1 MKRRLFSLGTLL
13 ATLTILAMTGC
24 RDAIME
30 DNRYPDSSCEAG
42 SIVEDREVDATIKL
56 NVPEM
61 LDASV
66 RGSGNSTRALTPED
80 ENKAFDLDVLV
91 FEAPNGTAEGDE
103 TFSYPARVLA
113 TPTLVDANSS
123 KYTVRLRMKTKN
135 NPQRLVLI
143 ANYPGEIG
151 SIAPGTK
158 KKDVYAAMQKAFTAK
173 WKADGGAG
181 KEKGKDYDLIPMWG
195 ESDLQTLA
203 GNTKVLAFSDWKADM
218 PQANTIYLYR
228 SLARVDVGL
237 AFTEGMTD
245 SNVSGEKANK
255 KDPKVKDF
263 ELKEVYVYRYNTKYQ
278 VPGSMASFTDK
289 TITAP
294 TLPASSALAGVD
306 APLVY
311 SVDESGALNR
321 TIYIPESRKPETTK
335 AGKEGEKDL
344 RDHATA
350 IVIGGVYKGKQANLD
365 LSQSTKVTYYRAD
378 FLEGGN
384 TPNPDT
390 QKKYI
395 DILRNHRY
403 RFNITKVGGVGYDT
417 PEEALDNND
426 YAIFYTISVWD
437 NADLTRVLTDG
448 QYMLGVDRDHMVFGS
463 DVSVDIPNAITDFPG
478 GWTATILKDEKTGK
492 IPSWLSL
499 DEKVDGKL
507 STKCDVKDPK
517 HNNDYYG
524 PLPIRVKEYTKEEID
539 ANKVNGKKTSRTAK
553 ILLKAGRLEWT
564 LHVEQRPDVKPVLR
578 ILAYEAYKDTAQLT
592 KGESGITVL
601 NERFNN
607 WTIKKHPRT
616 VGNNWNSYDYDLFT
630 LVEGDPRVKERP
642 RYGTHAVIEFNA
654 NQGEEVSDQRAFVLQ
669 WSPKEAKIQGGNGA
683 GDPNAQRPVLIIN
696 SLAGNNFD
704 WEVYTNVQGLQ
715 IPGVPSENIKR
726 LDQAGENGNS
736 GKEISSLRGGLFA
749 TGPRTLVRDDDYER
763 FHDKKLNT
771 VLFVIKAPGRNGNS
785 NPYESYRSEYEII
798 LDARDNDDPSIKD
811 PSIVPDGFSL
821 YKVSLTLLQT
831 EHSVTPYYTSSEDTP
846 LTKFEKYDGFKN
858 VKNEAFG
865 MLQDAEEATF
875 IMNGE
880 EKEIFVRANTSYRIT
895 PLFQVLA
902 TKSDNNGPEN
912 EVGAYPPNVERRE
925 TLPEEQRQRLALPA
939 KYRGPEKVRKN
950 TGLFINQFY
959 GTAGVDGYGDTTPVT
974 PKYGVY
980 ANTGNSNS
988 SHGDIMR
995 FTAVND
1001 LEYNDRV
1008 EGRAYFL
1015 IESTNP
1021 KGKQFRDH
1029 VFSVRFVAAKRQP
1042 EANSYMMLRGG
1053 QGILIPVS
1061 RVNTAKKFYNE
1072 VILERPDTDANGN
1085 SHSVRSG
1092 TGFFAAKTN
1101 FIGLAD
1107 GEDFTAE
1114 VEWADNETNYEK
1126 PVNPDGS
1133 ALFKELA
1140 TLGEGPTGYVYVYP
1154 GDKHTGNAMIT
1165 IKNKRGVILWSWH
1178 IWVLEE
1184 YPSMMSL
1191 PLDKANIENDPNAIQ
1206 QYWMDRNL
1214 GATLRLGP
1222 DTWGTLDSRI
1232 KTYGFLYQHG
1242 RKDPFPTVTEEE
1254 KHFFSDANGAR
1265 YDFSSQGSEHK
1276 LLGGARFSNGA
1287 ATASIPETI
1296 QDPSSP
1302 IYNKEDWMIE
1312 RVYAK
1317 NIYSNKVK
1325 GANPSTR
1332 VKGIRAAYFLWGGR
1346 VNQAFSNWSTFY
1358 YPIAEK
1364 KYYKGWRTY
1373 KTPFDPCPYGW
1384 KVPCFG
1390 IESRWG
1396 TVYLDYHGY
1405 IREMEGFYRPEYN
1418 KNGEPGQKT
1427 KYIQMASAG
1436 GSSAVNQT
1444 FPIPGLLYD
1453 GGYDT
1458 SGKQATGFASVLQKY
1473 RNQDWASGDD
1483 KSGNYYDR
1491 FREDTGIEVQ
1501 VGGTIRCFYHTSGAC
1516 TQAEVA
1522 TGSGMYVR
1530 ISNMDNKN
1538 KYGTMLG
1545 RGDFTAQYA
1554 FAVPIRPVANRITTN
1569 GGKAENVTFDIY
1581 SYNRIETVAE
1591 KERINWTF
1599 YDESDWT
1606 KYLPQ
1611 RPKKRN

>member
-278 VPGSMASFTDK
+278 VPGSVASFTDK

-294 TLPASSALAGVD
+294 TLPSSSALAGVD
-306 APLVY
+306 APLIY
-311 SVDESGALNR
+311 KVDESGALNR
-321 TIYIPESRKPETTK
+321 TIYIPESRKPETQKT
-335 AGKEGEKDL
+335 GKEGDKDL

-350 IVIGGVYKGKQANLD
+350 LVIGGIYRGKQGNLD

-378 FLEGGN
+378 FLDGGN
-384 TPNPDT
+384 TPNPGT
-390 QKKYI
+390 QKKYL

-607 WTIKKHPRT
+607 WTIKKLPRV
-616 VGNNWNSYDYDLFT
+616 VGNSWNSYDYDLFT
-630 LVEGDPRVKERP
+630 LVDGDPRAKERP

-654 NQGEEVSDQRAFVLQ
+654 NQGPEVSDQRAFVLQ
-669 WSPKEAKIQGGNGA
+669 WSPKEAKIRGGNGA

-704 WEVYTNVQGLQ
+704 GEVYTDVPNLS
-715 IPGVPSENIKR
+715 IPGVAPENIKP
-726 LDQAGENGNS
+726 LAQAGGDGKS

-749 TGPRTLVRDDDYER
+749 TGPQSLGKGDDYER

-771 VLFVIKAPGRNGNS
+771 VLFVIKAPGRNGNG

-811 PSIVPDGFSL
+811 NSLVPDGFSL

-831 EHSVTPYYTSSEDTP
+831 EYSVTPYYNKSDDTP

-858 VKNEAFG
+858 VRNEAFG

-880 EKEIFVRANTSYRIT
+880 EKEIYVRANTSYRIT

-902 TKSDNNGPEN
+902 TKTKNGQED
-912 EVGAYPPNVERRE
+912 EVGTYPPNVERRE

-939 KYRGPEKVRKN
+939 KYRGPKPVHKN

-959 GTAGVDGYGDTTPVT
+959 GTAGVDGYGGTTPVT

-980 ANTGNSNS
+980 ANSGNSNS
-988 SHGDIMR
+988 SHGDKMC
-995 FTAVND
+995 FTPVND

-1015 IESTNP
+1015 VESTNP
-1021 KGKQFRDH
+1021 NGKQFRDH

-1072 VILERPDTDANGN
+1072 VILERPDTDAKGN
-1085 SHSVRSG
+1085 SFTPRSESS
-1092 TGFFAAKTN
+1092 FLASKTN
-1101 FIGLAD
+1101 FVGLAE
-1107 GEDFTAE
+1107 GQDFSVD
-1114 VEWADNETNYEK
+1114 VEWADNETNYEV

-1140 TLGEGPTGYVYVYP
+1140 AIGDGPTGFVYVQP

-1165 IKNKRGVILWSWH
+1165 IKDHRGRILWSWH

-1184 YPSMMSL
+1184 YPSMISL
-1191 PLDKANIENDPNAIQ
+1191 PLAKANIENDPNAIQ

-1222 DTWGTLDSRI
+1222 DTWGSLDSRL

-1254 KHFFSDANGAR
+1254 KHCFSDANGNR
-1265 YDFSSQGSEHK
+1265 YDFSSVGSEHR
-1276 LLGGARFSNGA
+1276 LLNGARFSNGA

-1296 QDPSSP
+1296 QEPASP
-1302 IYNKEDWMIE
+1302 IYNQEDWMIE
-1312 RVYAK
+1312 RVFAK
-1317 NIYSNKVK
+1317 NLYKKEVVASSSPR
-1325 GANPSTR
+1325 A
-1332 VKGIRAAYFLWGGR
+1332 KGIRAAYFLWGGR
-1346 VNQAFSNWSTFY
+1346 VHQSAANWSTFY
-1358 YPIAEK
+1358 N
-1364 KYYKGWRTY
+1364 KGENADWDGWKTY

-1384 KVPCFG
+1384 KVPCYG

-1396 TVYLDYHGY
+1396 VKELNFNGNIAELT
-1405 IREMEGFYRPEYN
+1405 GFFDAAYN
-1418 KNGEPGQKT
+1418 PTGKAGEKT
-1427 KYIQMASAG
+1427 KYTLVASAG
-1436 GSSAVNQT
+1436 GGDAVNKT
-1444 FPIPGLLYD
+1444 FPVPGVIYD
-1453 GGYDT
+1453 GGYDVQGT
-1458 SGKQATGFASVLQKY
+1458 ALAPNFGSVLQKY
-1473 RNQDWASGDD
+1473 REQKWAKTIGDRENKYDIFRDNIDGDSG
-1483 KSGNYYDR
+1483 
-1491 FREDTGIEVQ
+1491 TGGSV
-1501 VGGTIRCFYHTSGAC
+1501 RCLYHTSAAC
-1516 TQAEVA
+1516 TQGEVA
-1522 TGSGMYVR
+1522 TGSGMYMR
-1530 ISNMDNKN
+1530 FSNMDKN
-1538 KYGTMLG
+1538 MYVTMLR
-1545 RGDFTAQYA
+1545 RGDFSAQYA

-1569 GGKAENVTFDIY
+1569 GGKADHVTFQIFVFGAKPAVKDQ
-1581 SYNRIETVAE
+1581 
-1591 KERINWTF
+1591 ERINWTF

-1611 RPKKRN
+1611 RSKKRN

>member
-1 MKRRLFSLGTLL
+1 MKRRFFSLGTLL

-24 RDAIME
+24 RDAIVE
-30 DNRYPDSSCEAG
+30 DNRYPDSSSEAG
-42 SIVEDREVDATIKL
+42 AIVEDREVDATIKL

-66 RGSGNSTRALTPED
+66 RGSANSTRALTPED
-80 ENKAFDLDVLV
+80 ENKAFALDVLV
-91 FEAPNGTAEGDE
+91 FEAHNGTAEGDE

-123 KYTVRLRMKTKN
+123 KYTVRLRMRTKS

-143 ANYPGEIG
+143 ANYPGDIG
-151 SIAPGTK
+151 SITPGTK
-158 KKDVYAAMQKAFTAK
+158 KKDVYAAMQKAFTDK

-181 KEKGKDYDLIPMWG
+181 KTQGVDYDLIPMWG
-195 ESDLQTLA
+195 ESDLQTLT

-255 KDPKVKDF
+255 KDPMVKDF

-278 VPGSMASFTDK
+278 VPGSVASFTDM

-294 TLPASSALAGVD
+294 TLPSSSALAGVD

-321 TIYIPESRKPETTK
+321 TIYIPESRKPETQKT
-335 AGKEGEKDL
+335 GKEGDKDL

-350 IVIGGVYKGKQANLD
+350 LVIGGVYKGKQANLD

-384 TPNPDT
+384 TPSPDT

-417 PEEALDNND
+417 PEEALDNSD

-448 QYMLGVDRDHMVFGS
+448 QYMLGVDRDHMAFGS
-463 DVSVDIPNAITDFPG
+463 DEAVDIPNAITDYPG
-478 GWTATILKDEKTGK
+478 GWTATILKDEKTGT

-499 DEKVDGKL
+499 DEKLNGKT

-578 ILAYEAYKDTAQLT
+578 ILAYEAYKDTAQIT
-592 KGESGITVL
+592 KDESGNDVL

-607 WTIKKHPRT
+607 WTIKRRSGV
-616 VGNNWNSYDYDLFT
+616 VGNSDNTYDYDLFT
-630 LVEGDPRVKERP
+630 LVDADPRAKEKP
-642 RYGTHAVIEFNA
+642 RYGAHAVIEFNA
-654 NQGEEVSDQRAFVLQ
+654 NQGPEVSDQRAFVLQ

-683 GDPNAQRPVLIIN
+683 GDPNAKRPVLIIN

-704 WEVYTNVQGLQ
+704 WEVYTDVPGLQ
-715 IPGVPSENIKR
+715 IPGVAPENIKP
-726 LDQAGENGNS
+726 LAESGGNGPS

-749 TGPRTLVRDDDYER
+749 TNHHLDDDDYER
-763 FHDKKLNT
+763 FHDEKLNT
-771 VLFVIKAPGRNGNS
+771 VLFVIKAPGRNGNG

-798 LDARDNDDPSIKD
+798 LDARDSDDPSIKD
-811 PSIVPDGFSL
+811 ASLVPDGFSL

-831 EHSVTPYYTSSEDTP
+831 EHSVTPYYNSSDDTP
-846 LTKFEKYDGFKN
+846 LTKFEKYDRFKN
-858 VKNEAFG
+858 DSGETFG

-880 EKEIFVRANTSYRIT
+880 EKELYVRANTSYRIT

-902 TKSDNNGPEN
+902 TQTDKDGTEY
-912 EVGAYPPNVERRE
+912 EVGTYPTNVERTE
-925 TLPEEQRQRLALPA
+925 MLTEEEKVRLALP
-939 KYRGPEKVRKN
+939 KEYRGDGTNVYKHR
-950 TGLFINQFY
+950 GLFINKFY
-959 GTAGVDGYGDTTPVT
+959 GTTGVDGYGSTTPVT
-974 PKYGVY
+974 PEYGVY

-995 FTAVND
+995 FTPVND
-1001 LEYNDRV
+1001 LEFNDRV

-1029 VFSVRFVAAKRQP
+1029 VFSVRFVAAKKQP

-1072 VILERPDTDANGN
+1072 VILERPDTDNKGNGLG
-1085 SHSVRSG
+1085 SRSG
-1092 TGFFAAKTN
+1092 TDFFHAKTD
-1101 FIGLAD
+1101 FVGLSE
-1107 GEDFTAE
+1107 GEDFSVE
-1114 VEWADNETNYEK
+1114 VEWADNETNYEV

-1140 TLGEGPTGYVYVYP
+1140 ALGDGPTGYVYVYP
-1154 GDKHTGNAMIT
+1154 GDEHTGNAMIT
-1165 IKNKRGVILWSWH
+1165 IKNKRGNILWSWH
-1178 IWVLEE
+1178 IWVLDE
-1184 YPSMMSL
+1184 YPSMISL
-1191 PLDKANIENDPNAIQ
+1191 PLDKANIEKDPNAIQ

-1214 GATLRLGP
+1214 GATQRLGP
-1222 DTWGTLDSRI
+1222 DTWGTLDSRL

-1254 KHFFSDANGAR
+1254 MHFFSDANGVR

-1276 LLGGARFSNGA
+1276 LLSGARFSNGA

-1312 RVYAK
+1312 RVFAK
-1317 NIYSNKVK
+1317 NIYKNKVT
-1325 GANPSTR
+1325 ASSSPR
-1332 VKGIRAAYFLWGGR
+1332 AEGIRAAYFLWGGR
-1346 VNQAFSNWSTFY
+1346 VHQSAANWSTFY
-1358 YPIAEK
+1358 N
-1364 KYYKGWRTY
+1364 KGENADWDGWKTY

-1384 KVPCFG
+1384 KVPCYG

-1396 TVYLDYHGY
+1396 VIELNFNGKIAELT
-1405 IREMEGFYRPEYN
+1405 GFFDAAYN
-1418 KNGEPGQKT
+1418 PTGKAGEKT
-1427 KYIQMASAG
+1427 KYTLVASAG
-1436 GSSAVNQT
+1436 GGDAVNKT
-1444 FPIPGLLYD
+1444 FPVPGVIYD
-1453 GGYDT
+1453 GGYDVQGT
-1458 SGKQATGFASVLQKY
+1458 LLAPNFGSVLQKY
-1473 RNQDWASGDD
+1473 REQKWAKTIGDR
-1483 KSGNYYDR
+1483 GNKYDI
-1491 FREDTGIEVQ
+1491 FRDNIDGDLGTGGSV
-1501 VGGTIRCFYHTSGAC
+1501 RCLYHTSAAC
-1516 TQAEVA
+1516 TQGEIA
-1522 TGSGMYVR
+1522 TGSGMYMR
-1530 ISNMDNKN
+1530 FSDMDNKN
-1538 KYGTMLG
+1538 MYVTMLR
-1545 RGDFTAQYA
+1545 RGDFTAQYG

-1569 GGKAENVTFDIY
+1569 NGKVDNVTF
-1581 SYNRIETVAE
+1581 RIFVFGA
-1591 KERINWTF
+1591 KSAVDDLERINWTF
-1599 YDESDWT
+1599 NDESDWT

-1611 RPKKRN
+1611 RSKKRK

>member
-278 VPGSMASFTDK
+278 VPGSVASFTDK

-294 TLPASSALAGVD
+294 TLPSSSALAGVD
-306 APLVY
+306 APLIY
-311 SVDESGALNR
+311 KVDESGALNR
-321 TIYIPESRKPETTK
+321 TIYIPESRKPETQKT
-335 AGKEGEKDL
+335 GKEGDKDL

-350 IVIGGVYKGKQANLD
+350 LVIGGIYRGKQGNLD

-463 DVSVDIPNAITDFPG
+463 DAAVDIPNAITDFPG
-478 GWTATILKDEKTGK
+478 GWTATVLKDEKTGK

-524 PLPIRVKEYTKEEID
+524 PLPIRVKEYTKEEIEK
-539 ANKVNGKKTSRTAK
+539 NKVNGKRTSRTAK

-607 WTIKKHPRT
+607 WTIKKLPRV
-616 VGNNWNSYDYDLFT
+616 VGNSWNSYDYDLFT
-630 LVEGDPRVKERP
+630 LVDGDPRAKERP

-654 NQGEEVSDQRAFVLQ
+654 NQGPEVSDQRAFVLQ
-669 WSPKEAKIQGGNGA
+669 WSPKEAKIRGGNGA

-704 WEVYTNVQGLQ
+704 WEVYTDVPNLS
-715 IPGVPSENIKR
+715 IPGVAPENIKP
-726 LDQAGENGNS
+726 LAQAGGDGKS

-749 TGPRTLVRDDDYER
+749 TGPQSLGKGDDYER

-771 VLFVIKAPGRNGNS
+771 VLFVIKAPGRNGNG

-811 PSIVPDGFSL
+811 NSLVPDGFSL

-831 EHSVTPYYTSSEDTP
+831 EYSVTPYYNKSDDTP

-858 VKNEAFG
+858 VRNEAFG

-902 TKSDNNGPEN
+902 TKTKNGQED
-912 EVGAYPPNVERRE
+912 EVGTYPPNVERRE

-939 KYRGPEKVRKN
+939 KYRGPKPVHKN

-959 GTAGVDGYGDTTPVT
+959 GTAGVDGYGGTTPVT

-980 ANTGNSNS
+980 ANSGNSNS
-988 SHGDIMR
+988 SHGDKMC
-995 FTAVND
+995 FTPVND

-1015 IESTNP
+1015 VESTNP
-1021 KGKQFRDH
+1021 HGKQFRDH

-1072 VILERPDTDANGN
+1072 VILERPDTDEKGN
-1085 SHSVRSG
+1085 SYSARSG
-1092 TGFFAAKTN
+1092 TGFFDSKTR
-1101 FIGLAD
+1101 FFGLAD
-1107 GEDFTAE
+1107 GEDFTVD
-1114 VEWADNETNYEK
+1114 VEWADNETDYEK

-1133 ALFKELA
+1133 ALFKELS
-1140 TLGEGPTGYVYVYP
+1140 TLGEGPTGFVYVYP

-1165 IKNKRGVILWSWH
+1165 IKNKRGNILWSWH

-1184 YPSMMSL
+1184 YPSMISL
-1191 PLDKANIENDPNAIQ
+1191 PLGKADIEHDPYAIQ

-1222 DTWGTLDSRI
+1222 DTWGSLDSRL

-1254 KHFFSDANGAR
+1254 KHFFSDANGVR
-1265 YDFSSQGSEHK
+1265 YDFASQGSQHK
-1276 LLGGARFSNGA
+1276 LLA
-1287 ATASIPETI
+1287 AAQYSKGYAVASIPETV
-1296 QDPSSP
+1296 QAPSSP
-1302 IYNKEDWMIE
+1302 ICNEEDWMIE
-1312 RVYAK
+1312 RIYAK
-1317 NIYSNKVK
+1317 NIYKKEVTNS
-1325 GANPSTR
+1325 GSPRA
-1332 VKGIRAAYFLWGGR
+1332 KGIRAAYFLWGGR
-1346 VNQAFSNWSTFY
+1346 VHQSASNWSTFY
-1358 YPIAEK
+1358 NKTDGDWY
-1364 KYYKGWRTY
+1364 GWRTY

-1384 KVPCFG
+1384 KVPCYG

-1396 TVYLDYHGY
+1396 VHSSNFNGTISDLTGFYEATYNANGAPGEKTVY
-1405 IREMEGFYRPEYN
+1405 R
-1418 KNGEPGQKT
+1418 QV
-1427 KYIQMASAG
+1427 ASAG
-1436 GSSAVNQT
+1436 SSDAVNQT
-1444 FPIPGLLYD
+1444 FPVPGVIYD
-1453 GGYDT
+1453 GGYDVQGAGL
-1458 SGKQATGFASVLQKY
+1458 SPNFGSVLLKY
-1473 RNQDWASGDD
+1473 RTEDWAKTLGGRSEN
-1483 KSGNYYDR
+1483 KYDV
-1491 FREDTGIEVQ
+1491 FRENIEVDTGT
-1501 VGGTIRCFYHTSGAC
+1501 GGTVRCLYHTSAAC
-1516 TQAEVA
+1516 TQGEPA
-1522 TGSGMYVR
+1522 TGSGMYMR
-1530 ISNMDNKN
+1530 FANMTNN
-1538 KYGTMLG
+1538 KYVTTI
-1545 RGDFTAQYA
+1545 RRADFTPQYG

-1569 GGKAENVTFDIY
+1569 NGKADNVTFQIFVFGAKPAVTDQ
-1581 SYNRIETVAE
+1581 
-1591 KERINWTF
+1591 ERINWTF

-1611 RPKKRN
+1611 RSKKRN

>member
-1 MKRRLFSLGTLL
+1 MKRRLFSFGTLL
-13 ATLTILAMTGC
+13 AMLAILATTGC
-24 RDAIME
+24 HDTFMG
-30 DNRYPDSSCEAG
+30 DNRYPNCTDE
-42 SIVEDREVDATIKL
+42 IVEDDEVDATINL

-66 RGSGNSTRALTPED
+66 RGAANNTRALTPED
-80 ENKAFDLDVLV
+80 ENKAFALDVLV

-123 KYTVRLRMKTKN
+123 KYTVRLRLKTRN

-143 ANYPGEIG
+143 ANYPGDIG
-151 SIAPGTK
+151 NIAPGTK
-158 KKDVYAAMQKAFTAK
+158 KKDVYVAMQKAFTKK

-181 KEKGKDYDLIPMWG
+181 KQQGVDYDLIPMWG
-195 ESDLQTLA
+195 ESDLQTLTS
-203 GNTKVLAFSDWKADM
+203 NTKVLAFSDWKANM
-218 PQANTIYLYR
+218 PIANTIYLYR

-237 AFTEGMTD
+237 AFTEGMND
-245 SNVSGEKANK
+245 SNVSGETPNK
-255 KDPKVKDF
+255 QDPKVKDF

-278 VPGSMASFTDK
+278 VPGSIGSFTDK
-289 TITAP
+289 TITSP
-294 TLPASSALAGVD
+294 TLPSSSVLAGVD
-306 APLVY
+306 APLIY
-311 SVDESGALNR
+311 KVDQSGALNR
-321 TIYIPESRKPETTK
+321 TIYIPENRKPETEKT
-335 AGKEGEKDL
+335 GKDRDKDL

-350 IVIGGVYKGKQANLD
+350 LVIGGIYKGKQANLD
-365 LSQSTKVTYYRAD
+365 LSQSNKITYYRAD

-384 TPNPDT
+384 TPNPDAE
-390 QKKYI
+390 KKYL

-417 PEEALDNND
+417 PGEALENND

-463 DVSVDIPNAITDFPG
+463 DVAVDIPNAITDFPG
-478 GWTATILKDEKTGK
+478 GWTATILKDEKTGT

-499 DEKVDGKL
+499 DEKVDGKT
-507 STKCDVKDPK
+507 STKCNVKNPK

-564 LHVEQRPDVKPVLR
+564 LHVEQRPDIKPVLR
-578 ILAYEAYKDTAQLT
+578 ILAYEAYRDTAQIT
-592 KGESGITVL
+592 KDDSNLDVL

-607 WTIKKHPRT
+607 WTIKRRPRVT
-616 VGNNWNSYDYDLFT
+616 GNSYNTYDYDLFT
-630 LVEGDPRVKERP
+630 LVDADPRAKEKP

-654 NQGEEVSDQRAFVLQ
+654 NQGPEVSDQRAFVLQ

-683 GDPNAQRPVLIIN
+683 GDPNTRRPVLIIN

-704 WEVYTNVQGLQ
+704 WEVYTDVPNLR
-715 IPGVPSENIKR
+715 IPGVAPENIKT
-726 LDQAGENGNS
+726 LAESGGNGAS

-749 TGPRTLVRDDDYER
+749 THYLDQDDFER
-763 FHDKKLNT
+763 LHDKKLNT
-771 VLFVIKAPGRNGNS
+771 VIFVIKAPGRNGNG

-811 PSIVPDGFSL
+811 TSLVPDGFSL

-831 EHSVTPYYTSSEDTP
+831 EYSVTPYYTSSDDTP
-846 LTKFEKYDGFKN
+846 LTKFEKYDRFKN
-858 VKNEAFG
+858 VRGEAFG
-865 MLQDAEEATF
+865 MLQDAEDATF

-880 EKEIFVRANTSYRIT
+880 EKEIYVRANTSYRIT

-902 TKSDNNGPEN
+902 TKTDSRGNEY
-912 EVGAYPPNVERRE
+912 EVGTYPPNVERRE
-925 TLPEEQRQRLALPA
+925 KLTEEIKRRLALPA
-939 KYRGPEKVRKN
+939 EYRRYGENVYKN
-950 TGLFINQFY
+950 RGLFINKFY
-959 GTAGVDGYGDTTPVT
+959 GTTGVDGYSGTTAVT

-980 ANTGNSNS
+980 ANTGNSNNS
-988 SHGDIMR
+988 YGDIMR
-995 FTAVND
+995 FTTVND

-1021 KGKQFRDH
+1021 NGKQFRDH
-1029 VFSVRFVAAKRQP
+1029 VFSVRFVAAKKQP

-1072 VILERPDTDANGN
+1072 VILERSDTDNKGYSYGA
-1085 SHSVRSG
+1085 RSG
-1092 TGFFAAKTN
+1092 GGFFASKTR
-1101 FIGLAD
+1101 FAGLAE
-1107 GEDFTAE
+1107 GQDFSVE
-1114 VEWADNETNYEK
+1114 VEWADNETNYEV

-1133 ALFKELA
+1133 ALFKELS
-1140 TLGEGPTGYVYVYP
+1140 TVGDGPTGFVYVYP

-1165 IKNKRGVILWSWH
+1165 IKNDRGVILWSWH

-1184 YPSMMSL
+1184 YPSMISL
-1191 PLDKANIENDPNAIQ
+1191 PLGTANIENDPSAIQ

-1222 DTWGTLDSRI
+1222 DTWGSLDSRL

-1265 YDFSSQGSEHK
+1265 YDFSSQGSQHK
-1276 LLGGARFSNGA
+1276 LLDLAQYTKGYAV
-1287 ATASIPETI
+1287 ASIPETI
-1296 QDPSSP
+1296 QDPSAP
-1302 IYNKEDWMIE
+1302 ICNEEDWMVE
-1312 RVYAK
+1312 RIYAK
-1317 NIYSNKVK
+1317 NLYKNKMG
-1325 GANPSTR
+1325 GANPTIR
-1332 VKGIRAAYFLWGGR
+1332 VKGTRAAYFLWGGR
-1346 VNQAFSNWSTFY
+1346 VNEAFTNWSTFY
-1358 YPIAEK
+1358 NNDPSK
-1364 KYYKGWRTY
+1364 VFWKGWRTY

-1384 KVPCFG
+1384 KVPCYG

-1396 TVYLDYHGY
+1396 VENSNYNGTIDGLT
-1405 IREMEGFYRPEYN
+1405 GFYDAVYN
-1418 KNGEPGQKT
+1418 PAGAPGEKT
-1427 KYIQMASAG
+1427 KYTLATSAG
-1436 GSSAVNQT
+1436 GSDAVNKT
-1444 FPIPGLLYD
+1444 FPVPGVIYD
-1453 GGYDT
+1453 GGYDVQGT
-1458 SGKQATGFASVLQKY
+1458 ALAPNFGSVLLKY
-1473 RNQDWASGDD
+1473 RGQDWAQSISTREN
-1483 KSGNYYDR
+1483 KYDI
-1491 FREDTGIEVQ
+1491 FRENIDGETGT
-1501 VGGTIRCFYHTSGAC
+1501 GGSVRCMYHTSSTC

-1522 TGSGMYVR
+1522 TGSGMYMR
-1530 ISNMDNKN
+1530 FAGMNG
-1538 KYGTMLG
+1538 KYKYVTTIK
-1545 RGDFTAQYA
+1545 RGDFSAQYG

-1569 GGKAENVTFDIY
+1569 GGKADHVTFDIY
-1581 SYNRIETVAE
+1581 SFNRIEPVAE
-1591 KERINWTF
+1591 KEKINWTF

-1611 RPKKRN
+1611 RSKKRN